1 VGSGYTKRIEARIK
15 KDIPDDREYT
25 ADLRNVP
32 AVSGVGPVFVWY
44 GSYFEWHEADLERWL
59 SSIEGWAKA
68 ILERAKIPASD
79 PKPLVYDHLKLREGL
94 HPADDAVSTSVLHVI
109 EKLGFRR
116 GQHVQWHAA
125 AILKHLRVLRANLAS
140 GALASPTIA
149 KAVAVSA
156 IQLGSFLREAE
167 IRFGIVA
174 PQSRKGG
181 SQAKSIPAVTSFVRS
196 RLRKSPSLTAGAL
209 WRSIPRDE
217 CDGLK
222 FGQSKLYVEIDL
234 LRVIGKRNG
243 KWRLVAELSY
253 QTFRK
258 YVTAARK
265 VPAR

>member
-1 VGSGYTKRIEARIK
+1 MFA
-15 KDIPDDREYT
+15 
-25 ADLRNVP
+25 
-32 AVSGVGPVFVWY
+32 WY

-68 ILERAKIPASD
+68 ILECAKMPAGD
-79 PKPLVYDHLKLREGL
+79 PKPLVYDHLKLRKGL
-94 HPADDAVSTSVLHVI
+94 HPADDAVFTGVLHVI

-116 GQHVQWHAA
+116 GKHVQWHAA

-140 GALASPTIA
+140 EALASPTVA
-149 KAVAVSA
+149 KAIAVSA

-181 SQAKSIPAVTSFVRS
+181 SQAKSIPAVASFVRS
-196 RLRKSPSLTAGAL
+196 RLRKSPSLTSAAL
-209 WRSIPRDE
+209 WRLVPRDE

-222 FGQSKLYVEIDL
+222 FGQSKLYVEMDL
-234 LRVIGKRNG
+234 LRVIEKRNE
-243 KWRLVAELSY
+243 KWRLVAELY
-253 QTFRK
+253 YHTFRK

-265 VPAR
+265 ALPR